1 MPKIEAADQATEVAV
16 TFLREYHTVL
26 QRPHRA
32 RLEDGKWVVEIDI
45 GAIFTRI
52 AKVVIDPDTGQIAEY
67 DVPPSPF
74 PAPPLGLPPL

>member
-1 MPKIEAADQATEVAV
+1 MPKIEGADQATEVAV

-26 QRPHRA
+26 QKPHRA

-45 GAIFTRI
+45 GAIFTRM
-52 AKVVIDPDTGQIAEY
+52 AKVVIDSDTGQIDEY

-74 PAPPLGLPPL
+74 PAPPLGLPEL

>member
-45 GAIFTRI
+45 GAIFTRM
-52 AKVVIDPDTGQIAEY
+52 AKVVIDPDTGRIAEY
-67 DVPPSPF
+67 DVPPSPV
-74 PAPPLGLPPL
+74 PAPPLGLPEL

>member
-67 DVPPSPF
+67 DVPTSPF